1 LLCSAKEKKISQPA
15 ISNSK
20 LFHTP
25 NHFFCGLA
33 KRKEKLY
40 RLQKRLRKLFFA
52 NNNNN
57 NNSAKVEQRR
67 KKFQESL

>member
-1 LLCSAKEKKISQPA
+1 LQRKGKKDISTRHFKLQT
-15 ISNSK
+15 ISHSQS
-20 LFHTP
+20 
-25 NHFFCGLA
+25 FFCGLA